1 MNIIQSL
8 DAIDHEILNELST
21 DGRLSFREL
30 ARRVGLSTPAVT
42 ERVRKLRTQ
51 GTVRGFRAD
60 VDVKHLGFALEVSI
74 SLSVAG
80 SRLHDTADEIAKIAE
95 VSRCRRLTGDACFLI
110 EAAVTSTEHLETLID
125 RLAQLGTTT
134 TSLVIST
141 PVAERLPATST
152 KASQLPNRG

>member
-1 MNIIQSL
+1 MNTMQPF
-8 DAIDHEILNELST
+8 DAIDHEILNELSI

-42 ERVRKLRTQ
+42 ERVRKLRAQ
-51 GTVRGFRAD
+51 GTIRGFRAD
-60 VDVKHLGFALEVSI
+60 VDIKHLGFALEVSI
-74 SLSVAG
+74 SLDVAG
-80 SRLHDTADEIAKIAE
+80 SRLHDTADEVAKITE

-110 EAAVTSTEHLETLID
+110 EAAVTSTEHLQILID

-141 PVAERLPATST
+141 PVPKRLPTIST
-152 KASQLPNRG
+152 KVPKTPNRG